1 MGAGYWF
8 DPRTKQSWT
17 VDRHEL
23 WVLDERNAK
32 TAGISQEDYEHL
44 LTLDSSLG
52 MNEIRMAAINVG
64 LVRIRDHG
72 NYVSVQFASEQ
83 VQIVLRSIHEFLSGV
98 FKWPETEFHIDNFT
112 MQASTRITLRELGR
126 RLDKNESVL
135 GEPTLSGA
143 NE

>member
-1 MGAGYWF
+1 MGVGYWF
-8 DPRTKQSWT
+8 DPRRKQCWT

-32 TAGISQEDYEHL
+32 TAGISQEVYEHL

-52 MNEIRMAAINVG
+52 MDEIRMAAINVG

-83 VQIVLRSIHEFLSGV
+83 DREVLRSIHGLLEGV
-98 FKWPETEFHIDNFT
+98 FQFPEMELAIDNFT
-112 MQASTRITLRELGR
+112 TQASTRITLRELGR

-135 GEPTLSGA
+135 GEPTL
-143 NE
+143 

>member
-8 DPRTKQSWT
+8 DPRMKRSWT

-32 TAGISQEDYEHL
+32 TAGISQEVYEHL

-52 MNEIRMAAINVG
+52 MDEIRMAAINVG

-72 NYVSVQFASEQ
+72 NYVSVQFAAEQ
-83 VQIVLRSIHEFLSGV
+83 VREVLRSIHEFIAGV
-98 FKWPETEFHIDNFT
+98 FMWTETELAIDNFT
-112 MQASTRITLRELGR
+112 TQASTRITLRELGR

-135 GEPTLSGA
+135 GEPTLSGD
-143 NE
+143 E

>member
-1 MGAGYWF
+1 MGAGYWL

-23 WVLDERNAK
+23 WVLDEQNAK
-32 TAGISQEDYEHL
+32 TVGISQQVYEHL

-64 LVRIRDHG
+64 LVRVRDQG

-83 VQIVLRSIHEFLSGV
+83 VRQVLRAVYDFLDGV
-98 FKWPETEFHIDNFT
+98 FQWKETDLVIDIFT
-112 MQASTRITLRELGR
+112 TQASIRITLKELGR
-126 RLDKNESVL
+126 RLDNGESVL
-135 GEPTLSGA
+135 GEA
-143 NE
+143 VE